1 MAADALMPTDIHD
14 SAAQKRTVKVLASA
28 QVMGGIGVASGA
40 AVGALLAA
48 DLASDS
54 FSGVASSASAVG
66 AAFLAIPV
74 SRIMD
79 AKGRRPGLM
88 FAYLVGMIGAAL
100 VVSGA
105 VIGFFPLA
113 LMGMLAF
120 GGGNAATLQ
129 SRYAATDLASPERR
143 GRALAM
149 VVWATTLGSVL
160 GPNLSGP
167 MGRVASAVGVPKL
180 AGPYMLSVAVFASCM
195 VLVATF
201 LRPDPLLLARQ
212 LHEGKG
218 PAVARKRM
226 SISEALDIIMVRPA
240 ARIGLAAMMVGQAV
254 MTSVMS
260 MTPVHLKHHGH
271 SIQLVGL
278 VISIH
283 IAGMY
288 AFSPFVGMAVDRF
301 GRRPVI
307 VLGGAILLTSFVL
320 AGTAPGDGTAQLS
333 AGLMLLGL
341 GWSCTMIAGST
352 LLSESIPAEVRPS
365 VQGTADLMMGMSGA
379 AAGLLA
385 GLVVGLGSY
394 ALLTVLAACLV
405 TPMIISTLRMK
416 RQPALAV

>member
-1 MAADALMPTDIHD
+1 MAADAVLPTDIHD
-14 SAAQKRTVKVLASA
+14 SAAQKRTIKVLASA
-28 QVMGGIGVASGA
+28 QVMGGIGVAAGA

-88 FAYLVGMIGAAL
+88 FAYLVGMLGAAL

-129 SRYAATDLASPERR
+129 SRYAATDLAAPERR
-143 GRALAM
+143 GRALAT

-167 MGRVASAVGVPKL
+167 MGRVAVAVGVPKL
-180 AGPYMLSVAVFASCM
+180 AGPYMLSIVVFFGCM
-195 VLVATF
+195 LLVSTL

-212 LHEGKG
+212 IYEGDG

-260 MTPVHLKHHGH
+260 MTPVQLKHHGH
-271 SIQLVGL
+271 SIQVVGF
-278 VISIH
+278 VISVH

-288 AFSPFVGMAVDRF
+288 AFSPFVGMAADRF

-307 VLGGAILLTSFVL
+307 MLGGAILLTSFLL
-320 AGTAPGDGTAQLS
+320 AGTAPANGTAQLS
-333 AGLMLLGL
+333 LGLMLLGL

-352 LLSESIPAEVRPS
+352 LLSESIPVEVRPS

-379 AAGLLA
+379 AAALLA

-405 TPMIISTLRMK
+405 TPMMIATLRM
-416 RQPALAV
+416 RRGMVAA